1 MFRNKIGLAEE
12 GGGGGGRIFRWQFL
26 ADWLDI
32 NLLEGV
38 DEGLL

>member
-1 MFRNKIGLAEE
+1 MLRNKIGLAEE
-12 GGGGGGRIFRWQFL
+12 ESGGEGKILRWQSL
-26 ADWLDI
+26 GDWLDI